1 VVRYIIENASFGY
14 EEVTTYSI
22 MVTFTI
28 QKIISIFECL
38 GITIIAK
45 YIRYIKVYHGKIPS
59 KLSNYCLIILYIK
72 TIMALYSCE
81 ICNYSSAR
89 KTNYER
95 HLISDTHKRNYKTKS
110 LYCDTCDMYFP
121 SNSQYI
127 RHLQTSKHAIRRLYN
142 NNITTPTIDK
152 YTCEYCEKGF
162 KYKSGLSRHTQTCKK
177 QDNDRDN
184 SITISRVTD
193 ILEQQQTIFGEQ
205 QTMMSEIMA
214 KVTENCSIT
223 NITNNTTNNND
234 NKFNLNIFLNETCK
248 NAMTLEHFLNNLQI
262 EIEDIEYV
270 GNHGYVEGMSHII
283 TERLNALDITERPIH
298 CTDMKRETMHIK
310 CEDAWHKDV
319 DDEKINSLV
328 GIVAKL
334 NYRKLP
340 DWREQHPHFLDSSN
354 PDFDYHMKM
363 LGNILG
369 AQQNTSI
376 DKKVIKNIAKHTA
389 LDKPRLAMK
398 YK

>member
-1 VVRYIIENASFGY
+1 MTEYFCNDCDYITCNKTA
-14 EEVTTYSI
+14 
-22 MVTFTI
+22 FTRHQHTKKHI
-28 QKIISIFECL
+28 ATSCKKKH
-38 GITIIAK
+38 ITIRQYK
-45 YIRYIKVYHGKIPS
+45 
-59 KLSNYCLIILYIK
+59 
-72 TIMALYSCE
+72 CE
-81 ICNYSSAR
+81 ECNYITGNKYNYSTHL
-89 KTNYER
+89 KTEK
-95 HLISDTHKRNYKTKS
+95 HLAK
-110 LYCDTCDMYFP
+110 
-121 SNSQYI
+121 
-127 RHLQTSKHAIRRLYN
+127 
-142 NNITTPTIDK
+142 
-152 YTCEYCEKGF
+152 
-162 KYKSGLSRHTQTCKK
+162 TCKK
-177 QDNDRDN
+177 KHITETGEHVCDICSKTYMSRNGLWYHKRSCNPDATNDAVVAPVSMELFNALIRENKEFKELLLVQNDKMN
-184 SITISRVTD
+184 NLSNKLDGTTI
-193 ILEQQQTIFGEQ
+193 QQ
-205 QTMMSEIMA
+205 
-214 KVTENCSIT
+214 
-223 NITNNTTNNND
+223 NITNNITNNND

-369 AQQNTSI
+369 AQQNANI
-376 DKKVIKNIAKHTA
+376 DKKVIKNIAKHIA

>member
-1 VVRYIIENASFGY
+1 MSLDEIYCCPHCKYATDNKYHYARHIQTQKHKNNVSCSIIYFCKSCAFS
-14 EEVTTYSI
+14 TTNKKDYKRHLLR
-22 MVTFTI
+22 
-28 QKIISIFECL
+28 QKHIL
-38 GITIIAK
+38 
-45 YIRYIKVYHGKIPS
+45 KVQHDAA
-59 KLSNYCLIILYIK
+59 
-72 TIMALYSCE
+72 TSCE
-81 ICNYSSAR
+81 NVCCYCN
-89 KTNYER
+89 K
-95 HLISDTHKRNYKTKS
+95 
-110 LYCDTCDMYFP
+110 
-121 SNSQYI
+121 
-127 RHLQTSKHAIRRLYN
+127 
-142 NNITTPTIDK
+142 K
-152 YTCEYCEKGF
+152 YTHA
-162 KYKSGLSRHTQTCKK
+162 SSLSRHKLKCNQ
-177 QDNDRDN
+177 N
-184 SITISRVTD
+184 TISTNQVTN

-223 NITNNTTNNND
+223 NITNNTTNNTTNNND

-369 AQQNTSI
+369 AQQNANI
-376 DKKVIKNIAKHTA
+376 DKKVIKNIAKHIS